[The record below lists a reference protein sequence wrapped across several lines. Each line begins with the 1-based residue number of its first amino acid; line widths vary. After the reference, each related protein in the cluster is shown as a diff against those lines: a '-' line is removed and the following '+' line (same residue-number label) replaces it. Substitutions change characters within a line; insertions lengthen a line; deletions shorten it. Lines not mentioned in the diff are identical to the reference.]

1 MQSQKQKTVLKSHF
15 LQSVAGIALLL
26 LLPEVTMAAKYSA
39 TSSSKVTAQVDRT
52 IEKELRKSKTPL
64 SSITSDEDFLRR
76 VTFDLIGTTP
86 SANEVTLFGLNPDSK
101 KRAKLIERLLADE
114 AYAKNWAGYWR
125 EVIFSRA
132 TDPRSRIAQNTFN
145 EWMATQLHENKKWN
159 EIVTA
164 MVTATGNVQ
173 ENGETAI
180 IFAHQAQAPEI
191 AAEMSRIFM
200 GVQVQCANC
209 HDHPT
214 DRWTRKD
221 FHQLAAYF
229 PRMRIARAPKKTG
242 QRRSF
247 AVTSVNTTRKRRN
260 FTPKQILRRF
270 DKNNDKKVSLKEVKG
285 TRFARLFNRIL
296 RNSDKNKD
304 KKLSLKE
311 LKSMPKP
318 NNNRPRGS
326 AEYYMPNLKEPS
338 SKGTQMEP
346 VFFINKTE
354 TQSGLKDLDRRGEFA
369 ELLTSR
375 NNPWFAKAFVNRVW
389 HEMLGEGFYMPV
401 DDIGPERHAKFPKA
415 LELLATGF
423 ITNNYDIK
431 WLYRTIANTQTY
443 QRSLRARDAG
453 DLSLP
458 FAAATPTRLRSDQL
472 FNALTKVLGAD
483 EVQAT
488 GRGRGRSSYQRSAK
502 GRFAALFGFDP
513 STPQEDILGN
523 VPQALFMMNSDFINS
538 MITTQRDTRLAR
550 ILKRYKNDDDAAN
563 ELYLMVL
570 AREPSQKEKQIF
582 KTYRKKITNREEAYE
597 DLMWSLLNSSEFIS
611 KR

>member
-1 MQSQKQKTVLKSHF
+1 MQRQKKKTVLKSHF
-15 LQSVAGIALLL
+15 LQLVAGIALLL
-26 LLPEVTMAAKYSA
+26 LLSEVMMAAKYSVR
-39 TSSSKVTAQVDRT
+39 SSSKVAAQVDRT
-52 IEKELRKSKTPL
+52 IEKELKKSKTPL
-64 SSITSDEDFLRR
+64 SEITSDEDFLRR

-101 KRAKLIERLLADE
+101 KRTKLIEKLLADE

-145 EWMATQLHENKKWN
+145 EWMATQLHENKKWDK
-159 EIVTA
+159 IVTA

-247 AVTSVNTTRKRRN
+247 AVTSVNRTRKRRN
-260 FTPKQILRRF
+260 FSPQQILRRF

-296 RNSDKNKD
+296 RNADKNKD

-311 LKSMPKP
+311 LKSMPNP

-326 AEYYMPNLKEPS
+326 AEYYMPNLKKPS

-354 TQSGLKDLDRRGEFA
+354 TKSGLKDLDRRGEFA

-401 DDIGPERHAKFPKA
+401 DDIGPERHAKFPEA

-423 ITNNYDIK
+423 TTNNYDVK

-443 QRSLRARDAG
+443 QRSIRARDAG

-488 GRGRGRSSYQRSAK
+488 GKRRGRYPFQRSAK
-502 GRFAALFGFDP
+502 GQFAALFGFDP

-570 AREPSQKEKQIF
+570 AREPSQKENQIF